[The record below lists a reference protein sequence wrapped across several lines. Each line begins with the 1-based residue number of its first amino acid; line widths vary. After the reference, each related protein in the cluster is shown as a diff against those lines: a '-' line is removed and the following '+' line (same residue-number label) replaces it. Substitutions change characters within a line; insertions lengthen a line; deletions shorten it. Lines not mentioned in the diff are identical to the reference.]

1 MEALKIISLILISLL
16 IGCSSKE
23 VTKEKS
29 DYIFDLDENVQAVD
43 SSLEDSGNKLT
54 VEQITAEKKEE
65 ESFYIVQ
72 VGAFTTEARAMK
84 FAQRSKDQLKEEIIV
99 SFSDK
104 VNLFVVQLSKKF
116 YNRKDAEIVR
126 DNLRLFPDFQDAW
139 IISINK

>member
-72 VGAFTTEARAMK
+72 
-84 FAQRSKDQLKEEIIV
+84 
-99 SFSDK
+99 
-104 VNLFVVQLSKKF
+104 
-116 YNRKDAEIVR
+116 
-126 DNLRLFPDFQDAW
+126 
-139 IISINK
+139 

>member
-1 MEALKIISLILISLL
+1 
-16 IGCSSKE
+16 
-23 VTKEKS
+23 
-29 DYIFDLDENVQAVD
+29 
-43 SSLEDSGNKLT
+43 
-54 VEQITAEKKEE
+54 
-65 ESFYIVQ
+65 
-72 VGAFTTEARAMK
+72 MK